1 MSDVMPSPKL
11 LPLPSIPYS
20 YSLSLPLLTAT
31 FSSIV
36 ILVQFGSTYVHAYF
50 HSTSELTTF
59 LDVLTDSIV
68 ENESYDRDISRVG
81 KLEDR
86 IRLGRLLSEIRKCGH
101 ELREQVDGLVV
112 NSGERDMRLR
122 GKMRLLW
129 VWKRKGL
136 NGRMKRLDS
145 LRMRFLVAYM
155 GIVAA
160 GGVMIQE
167 KEKEKERETGLG
179 IFGSPQRGPRRSL
192 PATLE
197 ESLVRPPPLRRITS
211 SAIGHNEGT
220 GGPQRAG
227 WMGVVSE
234 LQNSPLMHKRRAS
247 IEQSSSSGSPRSP
260 RTFI

>member
-1 MSDVMPSPKL
+1 MSDVMPSAKP
-11 LPLPSIPYS
+11 LPLPSISYS

-31 FSSIV
+31 FSSVV

-50 HSTSELTTF
+50 HSTSEITTF
-59 LDVLTDSIV
+59 LDVLTDAIV

-86 IRLGRLLSEIRKCGH
+86 IRLGRLLGEIRKLGD

-160 GGVMIQE
+160 GGVMAQE
-167 KEKEKERETGLG
+167 KEKENGLG

-197 ESLVRPPPLRRITS
+197 ESIVRTPPLRRITS
-211 SAIGHNEGT
+211 NAMGHNEGT

-260 RTFI
+260 RTMI

>member
-1 MSDVMPSPKL
+1 MSDVMPSPKP
-11 LPLPSIPYS
+11 LPLP
-20 YSLSLPLLTAT
+20 
-31 FSSIV
+31 
-36 ILVQFGSTYVHAYF
+36 TYVHAYF

-86 IRLGRLLSEIRKCGH
+86 IRLGRLLGEIRKCGD
-101 ELREQVDGLVV
+101 ELKEQVDGLVV
-112 NSGERDMRLR
+112 NSGEKDMRLR
-122 GKMRLLW
+122 GRMRLLW

-160 GGVMIQE
+160 GGVMTEE
-167 KEKEKERETGLG
+167 KEKENALG
-179 IFGSPQRGPRRSL
+179 IFGSPQRAPRRSL

-197 ESLVRPPPLRRITS
+197 ESIVRTPLRRITS
-211 SAIGHNEGT
+211 NAIGHNEGT

-260 RTFI
+260 RTMI